1 MRTMRNLFVAC
12 LILLLTTTNLV
23 LAQDQTQALSLSNQL
38 TDIINRSESYE
49 HYKVIKTTD
58 LTKFRSS
65 MLDSVNAYQGRIQN
79 LETDLAALRADF
91 TTLKEQFDQTQ
102 LQLEESEAQNASIPF
117 LWTTMDKSVYNII
130 VWSLVA
136 LLAVAIGIL
145 YFRIKHVCAVVKR
158 VKSAYSKIMDEY
170 RTQRHQSVEKQMKL
184 KRELQTVQNRLE
196 MLQSLEETV

>member
-49 HYKVIKTTD
+49 HYKVIKTND
-58 LTKFRSS
+58 LTKFRST